1 MQRGSMWT
9 TLSSSSEEEEE
20 EEEEREN
27 PLWIRLI
34 RFRCAALT
42 ASKTTHGG
50 GKKNTNTHLLLQFQS
65 VLFFTGNIDF

>member
-9 TLSSSSEEEEE
+9 TLSSSEEEEE
-20 EEEEREN
+20 EAEEREN

-50 GKKNTNTHLLLQFQS
+50 GKKNTNTFTS
-65 VLFFTGNIDF
+65 VSVNVVFDF